1 MKEFIVW
8 IKILS
13 YLIEPLIKIGHLEI
27 EFPGGEVRTFGQAS
41 DSKVKVTINDFKTLR
56 SLVLTPDPALGEAYM
71 DKSIIIE
78 DDNLYDLLS
87 LLAKNISNQPDSLLS
102 KFLAVNSKLR
112 FWFQKSNLPTR
123 SKKNVEHHYDLSP
136 ELYKLFLD
144 EDQQYSCAFFQ
155 KEDDSLEQ
163 AQINKKQ
170 HISKKLLLEPGMTVL
185 DIGCGWGGLSLSLA
199 KHYDVNVL
207 GITLS
212 EEQKL
217 IAEARASK
225 EGLQDKVSFKILDYR
240 TDCGTFDRIVSVGM
254 FEHVGT
260 RNYIDYFEAIRNKLK
275 KNGIALIHTI
285 GRMAPPGNNSPW
297 LDKYIFPGGYS
308 PALSEM
314 VASVEK
320 NYLCIT
326 DVEVWRL
333 HYAKTLRHWHSRFT
347 ENEKLIREIYGDR
360 FCRMWRYYLISSEIS
375 FRYYQHVVFQ
385 VQITKEQE
393 AVPLTRN
400 YLY

>member
-1 MKEFIVW
+1 MW

-13 YLIEPLIKIGHLEI
+13 YLIEPLIRIGQLEI
-27 EFPGGEVRTFGQAS
+27 EFPRGEVRKFGQAN
-41 DSKVKVTINDFKTLR
+41 DGKVKVTINDFKTLR
-56 SLVLTPDPALGEAYM
+56 SLVLNPDRALGEAYM
-71 DKSIIIE
+71 DKSIVIE
-78 DDNLYDLLS
+78 DDNLYGLLR
-87 LLAKNISNQPDSLLS
+87 LFAKNISDQPDSRMS
-102 KFLAVNSKLR
+102 KFLALKSKLM
-112 FWFQKSNLPTR
+112 FWIQKSNLPTR

-170 HISKKLLLEPGMTVL
+170 HIAKKLLLEPGMTVL

-217 IAEARASK
+217 IAEARAIK
-225 EGLQDKVSFKILDYR
+225 EGLQDKVNFKLLDYR

-260 RNYIDYFEAIRNKLK
+260 RNYKDYFDAIRNKLK
-275 KNGIALIHTI
+275 ENGIALVHTI
-285 GRMAPPGNNSPW
+285 GRMSPPGNNSPW
-297 LDKYIFPGGYS
+297 LEKYIFPGGYT

-326 DVEVWRL
+326 DIEVWRL
-333 HYAKTLRHWHSRFT
+333 HYAKTLCHWHSRFT
-347 ENEKLIREIYGDR
+347 ENEEQIRQIYDDR
-360 FCRMWRYYLISSEIS
+360 FCRMWRYYLIASEIS
-375 FRYYQHVVFQ
+375 FRHYQHVVFQ

>member
-1 MKEFIVW
+1 MG
-8 IKILS
+8 
-13 YLIEPLIKIGHLEI
+13 P
-27 EFPGGEVRTFGQAS
+27 
-41 DSKVKVTINDFKTLR
+41 
-56 SLVLTPDPALGEAYM
+56 
-71 DKSIIIE
+71 
-78 DDNLYDLLS
+78 
-87 LLAKNISNQPDSLLS
+87 ISNSFHEWICKS
-102 KFLAVNSKLR
+102 KGS
-112 FWFQKSNLPTR
+112 W
-123 SKKNVEHHYDLSP
+123 
-136 ELYKLFLD
+136 
-144 EDQQYSCAFFQ
+144 
-155 KEDDSLEQ
+155 Q
-163 AQINKKQ
+163 AK
-170 HISKKLLLEPGMTVL
+170 
-185 DIGCGWGGLSLSLA
+185 
-199 KHYDVNVL
+199 
-207 GITLS
+207 
-212 EEQKL
+212 
-217 IAEARASK
+217 R
-225 EGLQDKVSFKILDYR
+225 
-240 TDCGTFDRIVSVGM
+240 
-254 FEHVGT
+254 
-260 RNYIDYFEAIRNKLK
+260 IRNKLK

>member
-308 PALSEM
+308 PALSEI

>member
-1 MKEFIVW
+1 MW
-8 IKILS
+8 INILS

-360 FCRMWRYYLISSEIS
+360 FCRMWRYYLIASEIS

>member
-1 MKEFIVW
+1 M
-8 IKILS
+8 
-13 YLIEPLIKIGHLEI
+13 
-27 EFPGGEVRTFGQAS
+27 
-41 DSKVKVTINDFKTLR
+41 
-56 SLVLTPDPALGEAYM
+56 
-71 DKSIIIE
+71 
-78 DDNLYDLLS
+78 
-87 LLAKNISNQPDSLLS
+87 
-102 KFLAVNSKLR
+102 
-112 FWFQKSNLPTR
+112 
-123 SKKNVEHHYDLSP
+123 EHHYDLSP

>member
-1 MKEFIVW
+1 MW

>member
-1 MKEFIVW
+1 MW

-71 DKSIIIE
+71 DKSITIE

>member
-1 MKEFIVW
+1 MWV
-8 IKILS
+8 KILS
-13 YLIEPLIKIGHLEI
+13 NLIEPLIKIGHLEI
-27 EFPGGEVRTFGQAS
+27 EFPRGEVRTFGQAS

-87 LLAKNISNQPDSLLS
+87 LLAKNISNQPDSRLS

-217 IAEARASK
+217 IAEARAIR
-225 EGLQDKVSFKILDYR
+225 EGLQDKVNFKILDYR